1 MNHLRKFN
9 ERMTDEDLE
18 KSINRM
24 TKALEK
30 TLGVTVSEDGI
41 ITVKN
46 FWGGL
51 IANQVLEKVDLK
63 KQMIKHTK
71 LKNN

>member
-1 MNHLRKFN
+1 
-9 ERMTDEDLE
+9 
-18 KSINRM
+18 M
-24 TKALEK
+24 TKDLEK

-51 IANQVLEKVDLK
+51 IAN
-63 KQMIKHTK
+63 
-71 LKNN
+71 

>member
-9 ERMTDEDLE
+9 EKKTEEEIE
-18 KSINRM
+18 KSIERM

-30 TLGVTVSEDGI
+30 SLGVTVSEDGI

-46 FWGGL
+46 FWGRL
-51 IANQVLEKVDLK
+51 ICKLGVREGRFEKIDDK
-63 KQMIKHTK
+63 TYKAKE
-71 LKNN
+71 

>member
-1 MNHLRKFN
+1 
-9 ERMTDEDLE
+9 
-18 KSINRM
+18 M

-51 IANQVLEKVDLK
+51 ICKLGVREGRFEKIDDK
-63 KQMIKHTK
+63 TYKAKE
-71 LKNN
+71 

>member
-18 KSINRM
+18 KSINSM

-51 IANQVLEKVDLK
+51 IAN
-63 KQMIKHTK
+63 
-71 LKNN
+71 

>member
-9 ERMTDEDLE
+9 ERMTDDDLE

-24 TKALEK
+24 IKALEK

>member
-9 ERMTDEDLE
+9 ERMTDEDFE

-51 IANQVLEKVDLK
+51 ICKLGVREGRFEKIDDK
-63 KQMIKHTK
+63 TYKAKE
-71 LKNN
+71 